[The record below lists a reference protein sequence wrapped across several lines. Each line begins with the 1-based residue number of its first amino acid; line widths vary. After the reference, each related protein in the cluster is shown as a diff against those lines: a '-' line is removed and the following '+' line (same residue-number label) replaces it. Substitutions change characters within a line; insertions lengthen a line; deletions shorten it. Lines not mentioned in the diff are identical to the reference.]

1 MNQAMLVAKNL
12 GRRKLRTF
20 LMLVAIFIAFFL
32 YGALECFNRAFHS
45 SENSA
50 SAERLVTVNRINFTM
65 PLPVNYAGRVQQ
77 VPGVR
82 AVTYQSWF
90 GGYYKDQREQ
100 LFMMAVDPATYLA
113 VYPSI
118 QMPPEQRRAWLA
130 NRTGLAVG
138 KTTAAKYGWKVGDRI
153 PVSSNIYMKK
163 DGGRAWEFD
172 VSAVFSDPDDTA
184 REGLILMGHDYF
196 DETVTFGRDQVN
208 MIVFSTSSTKQ
219 NDAIAKAV
227 DALFAN
233 SEAETTTDTAAAFNR
248 AFAAQFGNI
257 ALIITLVV
265 ATAFAA
271 ILMIVGNTMV
281 MSVRER
287 TREIGV
293 LKTLGFRSS
302 TILGQI
308 LAESLLLAVVG
319 AVLGLGAA
327 DGVILVAGKFLQGFG
342 SNLQMTAA
350 VFFGGVGWAVLL
362 GLVTGAVPAW
372 SGMRLQIATALGR
385 R

>member
-1 MNQAMLVAKNL
+1 MNQAVLVAKNL

-50 SAERLVTVNRINFTM
+50 AAERLVTVNRINFTM
-65 PLPVNYAGRVQQ
+65 PLPVNYTGRVAQ
-77 VPGVR
+77 VAGVR

-90 GGYYKDQREQ
+90 GGYFQDQRQ
-100 LFMMAVDPATYLA
+100 PLFMMAVDPVSYLA

-118 QMPPEQRRAWLA
+118 RMPPEQRRAWLA

-138 KTTAAKYGWKVGDRI
+138 KAAAAKYGWKVGDRI
-153 PVSSNIYMKK
+153 PISSNIYMKK

-172 VSAVFSDPDDTA
+172 VSAVFSDPDDSA
-184 REGLILMGHDYF
+184 REGLILMAHDYF

-208 MIVFSTSSTKQ
+208 MIVFSTTSPKQ
-219 NDAIAKAV
+219 NDAIAKSV

-233 SEAETTTDTAAAFNR
+233 SEAETSTDTAAAFNR

-302 TILGQI
+302 TILTQI
-308 LAESLLLAVVG
+308 LAESLLLALVG

-327 DGVILVAGKFLQGFG
+327 AGVIALTGKFMQGFG
-342 SNLQMTAA
+342 SNMQMSA
-350 VFFGGVGWAVLL
+350 VVFLGGVGWAVLL

>member
-1 MNQAMLVAKNL
+1 MNQALLVTKNL
-12 GRRKLRTF
+12 GRRKLRTV

-45 SENSA
+45 TETSA
-50 SAERLVTVNRINFTM
+50 SADRLITVNRINFTM
-65 PLPVNYAGRVQQ
+65 PLPVNYSGRIRQ
-77 VPGVR
+77 VEGVT

-90 GGYYKDQREQ
+90 GGYYQDPRQP
-100 LFMMAVDPATYLA
+100 LFMFAVEPESYLA
-113 VYPSI
+113 VYPAM
-118 QMPPEQRRAWLA
+118 QMPPEQRRAWLSS
-130 NRTGLAVG
+130 RTALAVG
-138 KTTAAKYGWKVGDRI
+138 KALAAKYRWKVGDRI
-153 PVSSNIYMKK
+153 PIASNIYIKK
-163 DGGRAWEFD
+163 DGGRAWDFD
-172 VSAVFSDPDDTA
+172 VAAIFSDPDDTA
-184 REGLILMGHDYF
+184 REGLLLMHHDYF
-196 DETVTFGRDQVN
+196 DETVSFGRDQVN
-208 MIVFSTSSTKQ
+208 MIALTTTSARL
-219 NDAIAKAV
+219 NDSVARAI

-233 SEAETTTDTAAAFNR
+233 SEAETNTDTAAAFNR

-293 LKTLGFRSS
+293 LKTLGFRST
-302 TILGQI
+302 TILAQI

-319 AVLGLGAA
+319 AVLGLAA
-327 DGVILVAGKFLQGFG
+327 ATGVVAAAARFIQGFG
-342 SNLQMTAA
+342 SNMHMTAA
-350 VFFGGVGWAVLL
+350 VILGGLAWAILL
-362 GLVTGAVPAW
+362 GLVTGAIPAW
-372 SGMRLQIATALGR
+372 SGMRLQIAASLGR

>member
-1 MNQAMLVAKNL
+1 MNQALLVAKNL
-12 GRRKLRTF
+12 GRRKLRTA

-45 SENSA
+45 SETSA
-50 SAERLVTVNRINFTM
+50 SADRLITVNRINFTM
-65 PLPVNYAGRVQQ
+65 PLPVNYSGRIRQ
-77 VPGVR
+77 VEGVT

-90 GGYYKDQREQ
+90 GGYYQDPRQP
-100 LFMMAVDPATYLA
+100 LFMFAVEPESYLA
-113 VYPSI
+113 VYPTM
-118 QMPPEQRRAWLA
+118 QMPPEQRRAWLSS
-130 NRTGLAVG
+130 RTALAVG
-138 KTTAAKYGWKVGDRI
+138 KTVAAKYHWKVGDRVPI
-153 PVSSNIYMKK
+153 ASNIYVKK
-163 DGGRAWEFD
+163 DGGRAWDFE
-172 VSAVFSDPDDTA
+172 VAAIYSDADDTA
-184 REGLILMGHDYF
+184 REGLLLMRHDYF
-196 DETVTFGRDQVN
+196 DETVSFGRDQVN
-208 MIVFSTSSTKQ
+208 MIAMTTASTKL
-219 NDAIAKAV
+219 NDSVAKAV

-293 LKTLGFRSS
+293 LKTLGFRGT
-302 TILGQI
+302 TILAQI

-319 AVLGLGAA
+319 AVLGLAAATGA
-327 DGVILVAGKFLQGFG
+327 VAAAARFIQGFG
-342 SNLQMTAA
+342 SNMHMTAA
-350 VFFGGVGWAVLL
+350 VLLGGLAWAILL
-362 GLVTGAVPAW
+362 GLVTGAIPAW
-372 SGMRLQIATALGR
+372 SGMRQQIAASLGR

>member
-1 MNQAMLVAKNL
+1 MNQALLIAKNL
-12 GRRKLRTF
+12 GRRKLRTT

-32 YGALECFNRAFHS
+32 YGCLECFNQAFHS
-45 SENSA
+45 SERSA
-50 SAERLVTVNRINFTM
+50 AADRLVTVNRINFTM
-65 PLPVNYAGRVQQ
+65 PLPVNYANRIAQMQGIT
-77 VPGVR
+77 

-90 GGYYKDQREQ
+90 GGYYQDPREV
-100 LFMMAVDPATYLA
+100 LFMFATEPESYLA
-113 VYPSI
+113 VYPAI
-118 QMPPEQRRAWLA
+118 QMPPEQRRAWLS

-138 KTTAAKYGWKVGDRI
+138 KTVAAKYHWKVGDRI
-153 PVSSNIYMKK
+153 PISSNIYSKK
-163 DGGRAWEFD
+163 DGSHTWEFD
-172 VSAVFSDPDDTA
+172 VVAVFSDPDDPA
-184 REGLILMGHDYF
+184 REGLTIMRHDYF

-208 MIVFSTSSTKQ
+208 QVMFTTASTKL
-219 NDAIAKAV
+219 NDAIAKTV

-257 ALIITLVV
+257 ALIISLVV

-287 TREIGV
+287 MREIGV
-293 LKTLGFRSS
+293 LKTLGFRGS
-302 TILGQI
+302 TILSQI
-308 LAESLLLAVVG
+308 LAESLLLALVG
-319 AVLGLGAA
+319 ATLGLMAASGAIATMSQRMSGFVNGMHMTAGVFLGGIAWAVVLG
-327 DGVILVAGKFLQGFG
+327 I
-342 SNLQMTAA
+342 
-350 VFFGGVGWAVLL
+350 
-362 GLVTGAVPAW
+362 VTGAIPAW

>member
-1 MNQAMLVAKNL
+1 MNQALLVAKNL
-12 GRRKLRTF
+12 SRRKLRTS

-45 SENSA
+45 SENSGA
-50 SAERLVTVNRINFTM
+50 AERLVTVNRINFTM
-65 PLPVNYAGRVQQ
+65 PLPVNYAGRVRQ
-77 VPGVR
+77 VEGVTS
-82 AVTYQSWF
+82 VSYQSWF
-90 GGYYKDQREQ
+90 GGYYQDQRQ
-100 LFMMAVDPATYLA
+100 PLFMFAVDPVSYLE
-113 VYPSI
+113 VYSGI
-118 QMPPEQRRAWLA
+118 QLPAEQRRAWLT
-130 NRTGLAVG
+130 NRSAVAVG
-138 KTTAAKYGWKVGDRI
+138 KTTAAKYGWKVGDRVPI
-153 PVSSNIYMKK
+153 ASNIYLRK
-163 DGGRAWEFD
+163 DGAKAWEFD
-172 VSAVFSDPDDTA
+172 IAAIFSDPDDTA
-184 REGLILMGHDYF
+184 REGLIMMSHDYF

-208 MIVFSTSSTKQ
+208 MLVFSTVSPKR
-219 NDAIAKAV
+219 NDEIAKAV

-233 SEAETTTDTAAAFNR
+233 SEAETSTDTAAAFNR
-248 AFAAQFGNI
+248 AFVAQLGNI

-281 MSVRER
+281 MAVRER

-293 LKTLGFRSS
+293 LKTLGFRGS
-302 TILGQI
+302 TILSQI
-308 LAESLLLAVVG
+308 LAESLLLALLG

-327 DGVILVAGKFLQGFG
+327 TLAVAAAGKFIQGFG
-342 SNLQMTAA
+342 SNMNMTAG
-350 VFFGGVGWAVLL
+350 VFLGGVGWALLL